1 MAQVDFYI
9 LEKEDEESRYIFAC
23 KIAEKA
29 WRLGN
34 KIHIHTMSQKNAKKF
49 DELLWSFKSKSF
61 VPHQI
66 VEDNTYAPVSIGYAE
81 RFCESKNLLINLC
94 DQIPNFA
101 SSFPRIVELVTSEA
115 KSKQKSRERYKIYKE
130 QGHKLGTHKI

>member
-9 LEKEDEESRYIFAC
+9 IEKEDEESRYVFAC

-34 KIHIHTMSQKNAKKF
+34 KIHIHTLSQKNAEKI
-49 DELLWSFKSKSF
+49 DELLWSFKSNSF
-61 VPHQI
+61 LPHQI
-66 VEDNTYAPVSIGYAE
+66 VEDNTYTPISIGYGPKS
-81 RFCESKNLLINLC
+81 FKSKDLLINLC
-94 DQIPNFA
+94 DQIPAFA
-101 SSFPRIVELVTSEA
+101 SSFPRIVELVISKA